1 MNNEFIPP
9 ACRAMPASGNMVDV
23 GKLEEFLVAHWA
35 GFINPTRL
43 MAWTMQQVRANLDTN
58 FIVVS
63 DADFTNRGNQIT
75 LSRCQLQRSGFLLWI
90 DFTIPYDTHVAVG
103 TVEAI
108 LTFEGSLTVEKV
120 SGNLY
125 CKPVTSDN
133 V

>member
-1 MNNEFIPP
+1 
-9 ACRAMPASGNMVDV
+9 MPASGNLVDV
-23 GKLEEFLVAHWA
+23 GKLEEILVAHWA

-58 FIVVS
+58 FIVVT

-75 LSRCQLQRSGFLLWI
+75 LSRCQLQQSGFLLWI
-90 DFTIPYDTHVAVG
+90 DFTVHYDTHVAVG
-103 TVEAI
+103 TAETT
-108 LTFEGSLTVEKV
+108 LGFEGSLTIEKI

-125 CKPVTSDN
+125 CKPGKSDN